1 MGSMDGRK
9 RRGGAGGGGARAPRK
24 AEMLVAG
31 MLLVVFLFVY
41 TMSPSGQTAE
51 EARAA
56 VAKSQAAAAAVGSFD
71 IDTASLPSAT
81 SRRAAETSS
90 SSSSSTF
97 SSNQDDMPEVPS
109 KEEYPEQPDE
119 ESLADGHNEDEDA
132 DSPEVKKMEE
142 ESIELIEKQMDPDA
156 ERTEESAATQ
166 SGAVRVKELGNLL
179 FSDGA
184 EYLAAPVIEAPASAA
199 KQPYSK
205 LWSLQQMHDEFFGA
219 LPHRRYIPRLAQRIS
234 RQQFHE
240 VFRSTSTPVI
250 IPFHL
255 MRHLGFLTEGWTLS
269 GLRKEFPWEPSPN
282 QKPYLK
288 YHSKAGLTN
297 ANLDFGP
304 GLHAIEH
311 DTVLAKASGLRNY
324 PRNMMIGAK
333 YMAMM
338 NISYPPFVPK
348 KRFQVPTMWMGTSTS
363 DTKLHHDCCDNW
375 VSMVQGTK
383 RWFIA
388 PPTEA
393 HKLAPV
399 LCTGKHQSL
408 CWASVKY
415 PNDPNPS
422 ARQKAVLD
430 SLQSITI
437 DLNAGEMLYLPAGWW
452 HHIQNLGPTVMVNF
466 WTRGCEN
473 VAIALDKD
481 PLRSDRPDFTVCP
494 KVARDTNQF
503 ISMV

>member
-1 MGSMDGRK
+1 MGSEDGAK
-9 RRGGAGGGGARAPRK
+9 KARGGSQPRK
-24 AEMLVAG
+24 VELVAAVL
-31 MLLVVFLFVY
+31 LLVVFVVLY
-41 TMSPSGQTAE
+41 SAYSPVTSQQ
-51 EARAA
+51 EAMER
-56 VAKSQAAAAAVGSFD
+56 SRAAAAAVGSFD
-71 IDTASLPSAT
+71 IDLTAPEKHAALHPAARNDAADLDLPEA
-81 SRRAAETSS
+81 
-90 SSSSSTF
+90 
-97 SSNQDDMPEVPS
+97 PS
-109 KEEYPEQPDE
+109 KEEYPEQSDDE
-119 ESLADGHNEDEDA
+119 GLAPGHSEDEDA
-132 DSPEVKKMEE
+132 DSPEVLKMEE
-142 ESIELIEKQMDPDA
+142 ESLELIEQEMDEEVAQEEEIAA
-156 ERTEESAATQ
+156 EG
-166 SGAVRVKELGNLL
+166 SGAVRVRELGNLL

-184 EYLAAPVIEAPASAA
+184 EYLASPVINSPQGKSKAE
-199 KQPYSK
+199 YSK
-205 LWSLQQMHDEFFGA
+205 LWSLQEMHDDFFNKF
-219 LPHRRYIPRLAQRIS
+219 PHRRYIPRLAQRIS
-234 RQQFHE
+234 RQEFHE
-240 VFRSTSTPVI
+240 TFRQTSTPVI

-269 GLRKEFPWEPSPN
+269 ELRKEFPYEPSPN
-282 QKPYLK
+282 EKPYVK

-304 GLHAIEH
+304 GLYAIEK
-311 DTVLAKASGLRNY
+311 DTKLAKASGLRNY
-324 PRNMMIGAK
+324 PRNMMIGPK

-375 VSMVQGTK
+375 VSMIQGTK

-393 HKLAPV
+393 HQLAPI

-408 CWASVKY
+408 CWASIKY
-415 PNDPNPS
+415 PNDPNPTE
-422 ARQKAVLD
+422 RQSSIMN

-437 DLNAGEMLYLPAGWW
+437 DLKAGEMLYLPAGWW
-452 HHIQNLGPTVMVNF
+452 HHIQNMGPTVMVNF

-494 KVARDTNQF
+494 KVAQDTSQF